1 MNCELLRVHYYLER
15 HMIMKKLL
23 FALIS
28 SAAALSS
35 VSMAHAEG
43 LQGVYVGAGAT
54 ANNYRYDV
62 EGATSSDK
70 NNGTK
75 IGGKV
80 FAGYN
85 IDKNWAVEGGYQDFG
100 NRDYNYTANGAPG
113 TISTGS
119 HAFYVAGKAT
129 QALNQQ
135 VSVFGKLGVARI
147 HDGVSG
153 SGVASINATD
163 PSKTALYASV
173 GASYAINQNVSLVT
187 EVEHYGKAPE
197 FGREKNAV
205 AVSAVYN
212 F

>member
-1 MNCELLRVHYYLER
+1 
-15 HMIMKKLL
+15 MIMKKLI
-23 FALIS
+23 FALVS
-28 SAAALSS
+28 SAATLSS
-35 VSMAHAEG
+35 VSMAHADG

-80 FAGYN
+80 FGGYN

-100 NRDYNYTANGAPG
+100 SRDYHYTANGAPG
-113 TISTGS
+113 TINSGS
-119 HAFYVAGKAT
+119 HAFYVAGKGT
-129 QALNQQ
+129 QAINEQ
-135 VSVFGKLGVARI
+135 VSVFGKLGVART

-153 SGVASINATD
+153 TGVANMSEAD

-173 GASYAINQNVSLVT
+173 GASYAINTNVSLVT
-187 EVEHYGKAPE
+187 EIEHYGKAPD
-197 FGREKNAV
+197 FGRKKNAV